1 MVIPCPTRT
10 IRAVDLG
17 PIVEQWQ
24 DCSPASLTNSH
35 RGASRRTRLWTAP
48 IADYGFVTHLDQS
61 RILVDIRP
69 QSYFD
74 QRRRAAARVSVF
86 AVLDRPLEQLLAT
99 RFASFRT
106 VHLCTAGQLRAA
118 RFELV
123 ATGRRPHFTVRLPTA
138 GDDELGALLAV
149 LGPARDN
156 PEYGKST
163 AQPGEA

>member
-1 MVIPCPTRT
+1 MARLLPCFAHELAPRREPTHT
-10 IRAVDLG
+10 SLDRAD
-17 PIVEQWQ
+17 
-24 DCSPASLTNSH
+24 
-35 RGASRRTRLWTAP
+35 RRLWVRNAS
-48 IADYGFVTHLDQS
+48 DQS

>member
-1 MVIPCPTRT
+1 LSVVRGGRDTPDKLRKHADRT
-10 IRAVDLG
+10 ARA
-17 PIVEQWQ
+17 W
-24 DCSPASLTNSH
+24 SLD
-35 RGASRRTRLWTAP
+35 GAPLHG
-48 IADYGFVTHLDQS
+48 I
-61 RILVDIRP
+61 
-69 QSYFD
+69 
-74 QRRRAAARVSVF
+74 SVF
-86 AVLDRPLEQLLAT
+86 AVLDRPLERLLAA

-118 RFELV
+118 GFELV

-156 PEYGKST
+156 REYGKST